1 MLENINSPDDL
12 KSLSNKELVNLS
24 EEIREFLLENIS
36 KTGGHLSSNLG
47 IVELTV
53 ALHKVFDSPNDKLI
67 FDVGHQGYVHKILTG
82 RKDDFT
88 TLRQFKGLSGFLKSS
103 ESVHD
108 VFDAG
113 HSSTSISAAL
123 GYAKAFKLKNM
134 DNKSI
139 AIIGDG
145 SLTAGISF
153 EALNYIGHSND
164 NVIVILN
171 DNEMSISK
179 NVGAVSM
186 YLSKLR
192 TTKEYSHFKIKFSK
206 FMRKIPIIGKP
217 LLILLE
223 SIKNFIK
230 QFFIKG
236 KLFESLGFKYIG
248 VIDGHNID
256 KLVDVFEHVKHVE
269 GPILIHV
276 STVKGKGYEFAEDYP
291 DLYHGVSPFDLSK
304 GVVKK
309 ESKKYQ
315 DVLGDTLI
323 TLASRYDNVVAI
335 TAAMPSGT
343 GLNKF
348 KDIFPEKCID
358 VGIAEQN
365 AVTMAGGLSKEGIKP
380 YIAIYS
386 TFLQRAYDQILH
398 DICIQKLDVV
408 FCIDRAGLVGEDGET
423 HHGIFDIGYLSTIPN
438 IRVFAPKDKNEMEK
452 MLIDSYDQKGPIAI
466 RYPRGNYDLIND
478 EPLNNYNYE
487 VLSDGEDIIIICVGT
502 MIKIGL
508 EVVSLLK
515 NEGINAKLIN
525 PKQIIPIKEGLKKL
539 LTYDKIV
546 VIEDH
551 VEVNGYGFYLQN
563 HTESKLLKIAL
574 PHKFIEHGSVYD
586 LYNEYNLDSESIK
599 NTIMQKWSFNG

>member
-12 KSLSNKELVNLS
+12 KSLSNKELIELS
-24 EEIREFLLENIS
+24 DEIRKFLLENIS

-82 RKDDFT
+82 RKEAFS
-88 TLRQFKGLSGFLKSS
+88 TLRQFNGLSGFLKAS
-103 ESVHD
+103 ESEHD

-123 GYAKAFKLKNM
+123 GYAKAFKLKKM
-134 DNKSI
+134 KNKSI

-153 EALNYIGHSND
+153 EALNYIGHSKD

-171 DNEMSISK
+171 DNEMSISE

-192 TTKEYSHFKIKFSK
+192 TTTGYSHFKIKFSK
-206 FMRKIPIIGKP
+206 IMRAIPLIGKP
-217 LLILLE
+217 LLIILE

-230 QFFIKG
+230 QFFVKG

-248 VIDGHNID
+248 VIDGHNINT
-256 KLVDVFEHVKHVE
+256 LVDVFEHVKHVE

-276 STVKGKGYEFAEDYP
+276 STVKGKGYPYAEKYP
-291 DLYHGVSPFDLSK
+291 DLYHGVSAFDLK
-304 GVVKK
+304 EGVKQK
-309 ESKKYQ
+309 QSKKYQ

-323 TLASRYDNVVAI
+323 DLARMHNNVVAI
-335 TAAMPSGT
+335 TAAMPAGT

-348 KDIFPEKCID
+348 KSVLPDKFID

-380 YIAIYS
+380 YVAIYS

-398 DICIQKLDVV
+398 DICLQNLDVV

-438 IRVFAPKDKNEMEK
+438 MRVFAPKDKNEMEK
-452 MLIDSYDQKGPIAI
+452 MLLDSYHQKGPISI
-466 RYPRGNYDLIND
+466 RYPRGNYDIINN
-478 EPLNNYNYE
+478 EQLNDYDYE
-487 VLSDGEDIIIICVGT
+487 ILHDGNDLLIICVGT
-502 MIKIGL
+502 MCKIGL
-508 EVVSLLK
+508 EVTELLEK
-515 NEGINAKLIN
+515 EGIQAKLIN
-525 PKQIIPIKEGLKKL
+525 PKQIIPLKEGLQNL
-539 LTYDKIV
+539 LIHDKIV

-551 VEVNGYGFYLQN
+551 VKVNGYGFYIQN
-563 HTESKLLKIAL
+563 HTESNVLKISL
-574 PHKFIEHGSVYD
+574 PHQFIEHGSID
-586 LYNEYNLDSESIK
+586 KLYEAYNLKPESMKDKIIK
-599 NTIMQKWSFNG
+599 NWSFNG